1 VAMRRGVAFVLTL
14 IVVAIVLSIG
24 AVGLM
29 LLVVGREPDV
39 AANSTLVLRVS
50 GNLAEAEPGGVFN
63 QFFETPPTVRSMV
76 EALRKAKVDR
86 RVAGVVLVPA
96 GATGMWGKVQ
106 ELREA
111 VLDFKTS
118 KKPIVAYLEY
128 GGEQEYYLASACDKV
143 FLMPA
148 SPLDLSGLATY
159 EVFFRGTLDKIGT
172 YPDMLHIGDY
182 KTAAN
187 TFTER
192 TYTPAHRE
200 MAESLTTD
208 LYEQLIGG
216 IADARRKSSSEVR
229 AIVDRGPLL
238 PEEAV
243 RLGLVDD
250 VAYEDQI
257 DDKVSFGGHRMRR
270 LDNDRYRHVTARSLG
285 LDRGPKIAVIYAE
298 GTIATGRS
306 SSDIGTSVVGSD
318 TLTDYIRR
326 ARGDDSIK
334 AIILRV
340 DSPGGSAIASDV
352 VWREL
357 MISRQSKPIVSSM
370 SDLAASGGYYIAMP
384 AHVVVAQ
391 PGTLTGS
398 IGVVMGKFAIDGTLQ
413 KLGVNMEATSRGR
426 YAQLYSPVRPFT
438 PEERLKVEEQM
449 QATYDLFV
457 EKAAQARNTSP
468 EKIDSI
474 AQGRVWTGAQAKRLG
489 LVDELGGLQRAIA
502 IAKQRAKI
510 DPAAEVELVIF
521 PPRKSFYELVSD
533 PFGGTAGASALL
545 SLINPAE
552 RRALAQLASPL
563 RLFRAGEPLALM
575 PNLFTR

>member
-1 VAMRRGVAFVLTL
+1 MRRGVAFVLTL
-14 IVVAIVLSIG
+14 ILIAIVVSIG
-24 AVGLM
+24 AVGFMFVL
-29 LLVVGREPDV
+29 VGREPDV
-39 AANSTLVLRVS
+39 SANSTLVLRVT
-50 GNLAEAEPGGVFN
+50 GDLAEAEPGGVFN
-63 QFFETPPTVRSMV
+63 QFLESPPTVRSMV
-76 EALRKAKVDR
+76 DALRKAKVDGR
-86 RVAGVVLVPA
+86 IAGVVIAPA
-96 GATGMWGKVQ
+96 GGSGLWAKVQ

-111 VLDFKTS
+111 ILDFKTS

-143 FLMPA
+143 LLMPA
-148 SPLDLSGLATY
+148 SPLNLSGLATY
-159 EVFFRGTLDKIGT
+159 EVFFRGTLDKIGA
-172 YPDMLHIGDY
+172 YPDLLHIGDY

-187 TFTER
+187 TFTHH

-208 LYEQLIGG
+208 LYEQLIRG
-216 IADARRKSSSEVR
+216 IAQGRRKSAAEIR
-229 AIVDRGPLL
+229 AIVNRGPLL

-270 LDNDRYRHVTARSLG
+270 LENDRYRHVPARSLG
-285 LDRGPKIAVIYAE
+285 IGTGPKIAVIYAD
-298 GTIATGRS
+298 GTIASGRS
-306 SSDIGTSVVGSD
+306 SSEVGSRVVGSE
-318 TLTDYIRR
+318 TLIRYIREAR
-326 ARGDDSIK
+326 ADRSIR
-334 AIILRV
+334 AIVLRV

-352 VWREL
+352 IWREL
-357 MISRQSKPIVSSM
+357 MISRPSKPIVSSM
-370 SDLAASGGYYIAMP
+370 GDVAASGGYYIAMP

-398 IGVVMGKFAIDGTLQ
+398 IGVVMGKFAVGGTLE
-413 KLGVNMEATSRGR
+413 KLGINMEATSRGQ

-457 EKAAQARNTSP
+457 EKAAQARNTAP
-468 EKIDSI
+468 EKIDAI
-474 AQGRVWTGAQAKRLG
+474 AQGRVWTGSQARQVG

-510 DPAAEVELVIF
+510 DPQAEVQLVIY
-521 PPRKSFYELVSD
+521 PPRKSIYELVAD
-533 PFGGTAGASALL
+533 PFGDNIVAGWL
-545 SLINPAE
+545 SILQPVE
-552 RRALAQLASPL
+552 RRAMQQLTAPL

-575 PNLFTR
+575 PNVFIR